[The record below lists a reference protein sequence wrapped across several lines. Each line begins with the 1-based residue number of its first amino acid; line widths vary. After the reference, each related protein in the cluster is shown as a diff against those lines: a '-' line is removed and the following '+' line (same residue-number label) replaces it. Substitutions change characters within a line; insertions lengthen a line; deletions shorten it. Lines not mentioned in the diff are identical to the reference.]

1 MKLDSIDN
9 RKEFDW
15 GRTSADYSKY
25 RPGYPE
31 EFYDLMSRLGIGV
44 PKQRILD
51 LGTGTG
57 VLARAFGK
65 RGAIVTGIDIAKE
78 QIDLAR
84 QLTKKAKLHIKYITD
99 RAEDHVFPPRSF
111 DLATAGQSWLY
122 FNKEKMLTSLRHSLV
137 ENGRLALTH
146 LSWLPFE
153 SEIVKQSE
161 ALVLKY
167 NPDWKGANYKS
178 GPKSSIKSLEHLPLF
193 THHRYTAA
201 LPFTRESWRGRIRAC
216 RGVGATLDPE
226 TLRKFDGEHEDL
238 LKSIAPA
245 RFTIPH
251 EILLHVY
258 GIREV
263 PGD

>member
-1 MKLDSIDN
+1 MKLNSVDN
-9 RKEFDW
+9 SNEFDW

-57 VLARAFGK
+57 VLARAFAK
-65 RGAIVTGIDIAKE
+65 RGAIVTGIDIARE
-78 QIDLAR
+78 QIAIAK
-84 QLTKKAKLHIKYITD
+84 QLSKEAKLHIKYITG
-99 RAEDHVFPPRSF
+99 RAENHVFPPRSF
-111 DLATAGQSWLY
+111 DLASAGQSWLY
-122 FNKEKMLTSLRHSLV
+122 FNHEKMLARLRSALV

-146 LSWLPFE
+146 LSWLPLE

-178 GPKSSIKSLEHLPLF
+178 GPKPFIKSLRHLPLF
-193 THHRYTAA
+193 THHRYTAD
-201 LPFTRESWRGRIRAC
+201 LPFTRESWKGRLRAC
-216 RGVGATLDPE
+216 RGIGATLDPE
-226 TLRKFDGEHEDL
+226 TVVKFDKEHDTL
-238 LKSIAPA
+238 LKSIAPES
-245 RFTIPH
+245 FTLPH

-258 GIREV
+258 GVREV